1 MARSGNNVPA
11 GLPWLACVAGKVYF
25 EVTVVE
31 AAGHVYV
38 GWAGTSFSGKAVGRD
53 KEGASWGVY
62 RDGSKVH
69 RPGTP
74 PPSPPPPNSEAA
86 LRRSDGRVAG
96 HGPAPGR
103 APRRGR

>member
-1 MARSGNNVPA
+1 MTPAGRRAARSDDWIAA

-74 PPSPPPPNSEAA
+74 PPPLLPQT
-86 LRRSDGRVAG
+86 LRRR
-96 HGPAPGR
+96 
-103 APRRGR
+103 